1 MKKAAPLQQMIGLLQ
16 PADPSLPSTE
26 MDSLITLLGRYRE
39 AKDLESRVRWG
50 DKLAE
55 AIRPRLDLYIKHRIA
70 KRWAADAL
78 QQTLRDVFK
87 GLAGFK
93 GESDSKFRG
102 WCYVIAR
109 RRIAD
114 LLRGK
119 EYQVVEPLD
128 AEALWKSLEASGESD
143 PMSASDRADYKTII
157 NFLKTMKGPCFN
169 YLRSRY
175 LLGMDWESMGE
186 EYEVSADAVRMAT
199 KRCLESV
206 RRQLGE

>member
-1 MKKAAPLQQMIGLLQ
+1 MKKVARFQQMLCLIQ
-16 PADPSLPSTE
+16 PVAPSLPPTE
-26 MDSLITLLGRYRE
+26 MDSLITLISRYRK
-39 AKDLESRVRWG
+39 ARDLEGRMHWG

-55 AIRPRLDLYIKHRIA
+55 AIRPRLDRYIKHRIA
-70 KRWAADAL
+70 ARWAADAV

-87 GLAGFK
+87 GLSGFD
-93 GESDSKFRG
+93 GESDSMFLG

-119 EYQVVEPLD
+119 AYQVVEPLD
-128 AEALWKSLEASGESD
+128 DAGLLKALEASGESA
-143 PMSASDRADYKTII
+143 PMSASDRADYETII

-169 YLRSRY
+169 YLRSYY
-175 LLGMDWESMGE
+175 LLGMDWEAMGE
-186 EYEVSADAVRMAT
+186 EYEMRADAVRMAT